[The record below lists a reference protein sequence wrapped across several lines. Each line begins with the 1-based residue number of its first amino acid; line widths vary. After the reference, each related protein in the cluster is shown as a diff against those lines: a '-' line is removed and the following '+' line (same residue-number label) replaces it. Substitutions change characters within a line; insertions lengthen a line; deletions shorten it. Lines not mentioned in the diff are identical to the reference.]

1 MAKQVVDVFE
11 VIGVN
16 QQQAKLLLGRSIIEI
31 VGVGNRVELA
41 SVE

>member
-11 VIGVN
+11 VIGVH
-16 QQQAKLLLGRSIIEI
+16 QQQAKLLLGRSIIKI